1 MSYQEQQYAN
11 PYNASKTGDYPY
23 QNMSMDAS
31 STFVKPHHEGSSQ
44 SFTPYVFSPET
55 AIPPPP
61 PYLYPQYPFQ
71 SKKKRGYVIA
81 IALLTLMVIG
91 LGSLEIVQLTGNM
104 LRTNSPYGF
113 QGSNQS
119 ATTSAQHATAHLKVT
134 PVRTLTPGTIKENIT
149 LGCGVCDD
157 PVLTTINTITIDT
170 TNLRLMWS
178 VKLFNHS
185 GVRQIDYFN
194 EFSLQDLSGNTY
206 EGTGD
211 LNTPFSLSAGQIEP
225 ETEIFSF
232 LPRPG
237 ISYTLIARLGGS
249 GITYDHVQFTFE

>member
-1 MSYQEQQYAN
+1 MSYQEQRYHH
-11 PYNASKTGDYPY
+11 PSHSSKTEDYPY
-23 QNMSMDAS
+23 QNMSMDDS

-44 SFTPYVFSPET
+44 TFTPYVFSPET

-61 PYLYPQYPFQ
+61 PYPYQQFPFK
-71 SKKKRGYVIA
+71 SKRKRGYVIA

-104 LRTNSPYGF
+104 LRTNSPHGF

-119 ATTSAQHATAHLKVT
+119 VTTSAHHATAHLKAT

-170 TNLRLMWS
+170 TNLRLIWS

-185 GVRQIDYFN
+185 GTRQSVLDPKSWTQPYVN
-194 EFSLQDLSGNTY
+194 VVNRWVT
-206 EGTGD
+206 
-211 LNTPFSLSAGQIEP
+211 NPCVVSA
-225 ETEIFSF
+225 S
-232 LPRPG
+232 
-237 ISYTLIARLGGS
+237 A
-249 GITYDHVQFTFE
+249 VQTQWE